1 MRFTIF
7 LLFFISLHP
16 SLSLSVIFVKT
27 YAMMLSVLLIKKFFA
42 KQLIIYI
49 EIYMNDLAQKTSI

>member
-16 SLSLSVIFVKT
+16 SLSVIFVKT
-27 YAMMLSVLLIKKFFA
+27 YDIMLSVLLIKKFCA

-49 EIYMNDLAQKTSI
+49 EIYMNDLAQKASI